1 MESVK
6 ASLSVA
12 CGAVYLAADSR
23 GQRHSKKGAALC
35 AVRTS
40 HAEERR
46 LIPSFFLRDGR
57 YEAAMF
63 VSEKSPVLRVR
74 QGTGASHKCKGGA
87 TNIGGQSRRSALARV

>member
-6 ASLSVA
+6 SSLSVA

-35 AVRTS
+35 AVRIS

-63 VSEKSPVLRVR
+63 FFREIADVEGPAGYR
-74 QGTGASHKCKGGA
+74 GFP
-87 TNIGGQSRRSALARV
+87 